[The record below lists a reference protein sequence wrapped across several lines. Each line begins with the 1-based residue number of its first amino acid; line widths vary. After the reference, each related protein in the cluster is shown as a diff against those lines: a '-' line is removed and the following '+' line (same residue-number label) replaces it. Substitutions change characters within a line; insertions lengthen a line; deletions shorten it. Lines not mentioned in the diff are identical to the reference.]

1 MKVLNN
7 NCRNDISDQECYHCS
22 MNGHIT
28 ECPEKCEQ
36 FEPVMSQELMDHYK
50 ALSEH
55 YNNKASRIVMEA
67 YMLGQKDAR
76 KQRDSKQ
83 GDLISRQA
91 LIDKL
96 SAKIKTPQSTI
107 EIVHKLIPMIE
118 ALPSV
123 EPKQGETVSLE
134 AFKQVLWERE
144 IAEQQLHELGYG
156 LGEKIEPKQ
165 GEWTKGSVYH
175 ITGAY
180 SCSVCGVDAPN
191 YRKWNYCPNC
201 GAKMKGEQ
209 E

>member
-67 YMLGQKDAR
+67 YMLGQRDAR

-91 LIDKL
+91 VLDAFSDYVGSGMSMNDFDALWDIVV
-96 SAKIKTPQSTI
+96 KTQPVNPQ
-107 EIVHKLIPMIE
+107 
-118 ALPSV
+118 
-123 EPKQGETVSLE
+123 EPKTGHWIDREEYDADRWKCSECGRT
-134 AFKQVLWERE
+134 VLW
-144 IAEQQLHELGYG
+144 Q
-156 LGEKIEPKQ
+156 EKF
-165 GEWTKGSVYH
+165 
-175 ITGAY
+175 
-180 SCSVCGVDAPN
+180 
-191 YRKWNYCPNC
+191 CPNC
-201 GAKMKGEQ
+201 GAKMEVS